1 MVLCGIL
8 LLVPTLTWATPSD
21 DPDVMKH
28 RGNPIGGQ
36 GKEKPVITLTKP
48 EGGWTTSFQL
58 DISGTCSDPTC
69 DPIVININ
77 GVPLLHSLFPGC
89 IFEKVSRGQRQK

>member
-48 EGGWTTSFQL
+48 EGG
-58 DISGTCSDPTC
+58 
-69 DPIVININ
+69 
-77 GVPLLHSLFPGC
+77 
-89 IFEKVSRGQRQK
+89 